1 MKLNRQTALI
11 IANPQIDFFMG
22 GAMEVPQAETIIPI
36 LNQWIPSFETVFV
49 TMDWHPANH
58 ISFAANHPWRQ
69 IGQIIDQQEHLIE
82 LKPIHCVQNTF
93 GARLHPQLIFPFAP
107 IEIHK
112 GTIANVEDGNAFHNL
127 GTTTNLTSF
136 LTNKDITDIY
146 LGGFILEDNIL
157 STALAG
163 KEFGYTMSVI
173 SDASIG
179 RVAKEGKIKL
189 EAYLKKE
196 GIGVN

>member
-82 LKPIHCVQNTF
+82 LKPIH
-93 GARLHPQLIFPFAP
+93 LSLIH
-107 IEIHK
+107 I
-112 GTIANVEDGNAFHNL
+112 
-127 GTTTNLTSF
+127 
-136 LTNKDITDIY
+136 
-146 LGGFILEDNIL
+146 
-157 STALAG
+157 
-163 KEFGYTMSVI
+163 
-173 SDASIG
+173 
-179 RVAKEGKIKL
+179 
-189 EAYLKKE
+189 
-196 GIGVN
+196 